1 MVSSQKGETWTQG
14 QTEEKMNVKMQ
25 GADGHPHDEGT
36 GLRQTLQLSLEASG
50 GTRPAHTLILGYQPP
65 EL

>member
-1 MVSSQKGETWTQG
+1 
-14 QTEEKMNVKMQ
+14 MNVKMQ